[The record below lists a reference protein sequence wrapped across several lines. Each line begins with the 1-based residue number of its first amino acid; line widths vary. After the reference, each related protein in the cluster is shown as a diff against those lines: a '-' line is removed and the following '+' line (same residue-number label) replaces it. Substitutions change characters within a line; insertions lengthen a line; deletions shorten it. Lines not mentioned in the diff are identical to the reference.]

1 MDVTVAERSFTI
13 EPVRVKDLPQFLA
26 ALEPVAREVAA
37 GDVLSAVAKHTSG
50 MIEATAIGSGADR
63 AWLQEQTPDVLVELA
78 AAVIEVNA
86 DFFVQRVLPA
96 ALDAVERIV
105 RIASGGTS
113 GLPGSSPQDS
123 TTRA

>member
-13 EPVRVKDLPQFLA
+13 EPVRVKNLPQFLA

-63 AWLQEQTPDVLVELA
+63 AWLGEQDAEVLVTLA
-78 AAVIEVNA
+78 AAVVQVNA
-86 DFFVQRVLPA
+86 DFFVQRVMPRLEEA
-96 ALDAVERIV
+96 ARYLTDRIV
-105 RIASGGTS
+105 AATAPSGGTN
-113 GLPGSSPQDS
+113 G
-123 TTRA
+123 